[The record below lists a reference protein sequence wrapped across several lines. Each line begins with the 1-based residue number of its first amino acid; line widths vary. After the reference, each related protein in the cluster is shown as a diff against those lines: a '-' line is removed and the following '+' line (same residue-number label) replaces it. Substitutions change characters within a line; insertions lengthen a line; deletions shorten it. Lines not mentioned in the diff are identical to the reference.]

1 MKTIDSLGH
10 YLTRVTLVAV
20 VAVLALFPLRTLAQ
34 EKGAERLMKLQRLH
48 TVADVQKVEAGDTIV
63 MSCPKCKDTWITVV
77 QKTGKAAHPTET
89 KAVQRHEC
97 PGCDTRIVTEGVG
110 KQAKNVV
117 KHTCK
122 QCGSADAYCCV
133 IKKGAGPTEGMVPRE
148 EPRH

>member
-1 MKTIDSLGH
+1 MKTLNHLGH
-10 YLTRVTLVAV
+10 SLTRVTLVAA

-34 EKGAERLMKLQRLH
+34 EKGAERLLKLHRLH
-48 TVADVQKVEAGDTIV
+48 TVVDVQKVEAGDTIV

-77 QKTGKAAHPTET
+77 QKTGKAAHSTET

-97 PGCDTRIVTEGVG
+97 PGCETRIVTQGVG

-117 KHTCK
+117 KHTCQ

-148 EPRH
+148 GHRH